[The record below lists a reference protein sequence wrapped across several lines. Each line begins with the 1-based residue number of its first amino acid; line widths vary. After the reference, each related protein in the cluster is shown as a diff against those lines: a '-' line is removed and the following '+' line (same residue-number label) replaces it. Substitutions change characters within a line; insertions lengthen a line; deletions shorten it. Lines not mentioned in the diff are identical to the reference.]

1 MSSTRPE
8 AQQAGVTLVE
18 LVVFIVIVAV
28 AVAGVL
34 GALNIA
40 TRSSADPMMQKQAL
54 AIAESLLEEI
64 ELMPFTCRDP
74 DDATAGDASVALSG
88 NTCVNGGTMENI
100 GPEAAQSETRYS
112 AANPF
117 DNVNDYNNFAMAGIS
132 DINGTAIPNL
142 GAYTATVAVA
152 QQVLTGVPLDAGLL
166 ITVTVTGPANTRVVL
181 QGIRTRYAPTSLP

>member
-1 MSSTRPE
+1 
-8 AQQAGVTLVE
+8 VTLVE

-28 AVAGVL
+28 AIAGVL

-74 DDATAGDASVALSG
+74 DDPTAGDAVAAVSG
-88 NTCVNGGTMENI
+88 NNCTAGGTQETM
-100 GPEAAQSETRYS
+100 GPEAAQSESRYS
-112 AANPF
+112 PTNPF
-117 DNVNDYNNFAMAGIS
+117 DNMNDYNGFTMVGIS
-132 DINGTAIPNL
+132 DITGTAIPNL
-142 GAYTATVAVA
+142 GNYTATVAIATGALTVA
-152 QQVLTGVPLDAGLL
+152 PPDASLL

-181 QGIRTRYAPTSLP
+181 QGIRARYAPTSLP